1 MQAKKKG
8 GSAKYVAL
16 SVASVVLFITVWYLI
31 TEVLKV
37 FPSNVF
43 PSPVKIVKTFI
54 YKLSN
59 PNPDGGTL
67 FEHIGASLKVALS
80 GYFLALVI
88 GIPLGIL
95 MGWSE
100 KVDMYARP
108 LFDLLRPIPGI
119 AWIPV
124 MLTFF
129 GIGMASKVAVIFLSA
144 LIPCIVNSYTGIK
157 QTRAVH
163 LWVAQTFGA
172 SNRQMLFKIAI
183 PTAMPMILTSLRVAL
198 GSAWTALVAAELLAS
213 TKGLG
218 FMIQQSRGLTR
229 PDVIIVGMISI
240 GAIGAFLTYLISLL
254 EKAVLKGGRW

>member
-1 MQAKKKG
+1 MQAKKKN
-8 GSAKYVAL
+8 SSVKYIAL
-16 SVASVVLFITVWYLI
+16 SVTSVVLFIGIWYLI
-31 TEVLKV
+31 TEVLKL

-80 GYFLALVI
+80 GYFLALVV

-100 KVDMYARP
+100 KIDMYARP
-108 LFDLLRPIPGI
+108 IFDLLRPIPGI

-129 GIGMASKVAVIFLSA
+129 GIGMASKIAVIFLSA

-163 LWVAQTFGA
+163 IWVAQTFGA
-172 SNRQMLFKIAI
+172 SSRQMLLKIAV

-229 PDVIIVGMISI
+229 PDVIIVGMIAI